1 MFDACVDLEQ
11 DCRGGMVLCSALK
24 NWNLSEL
31 LSMEMGTVE
40 CGRVGRNIISICD
53 SIGVSSYAVVW
64 GLLEDTQFTE
74 NKLGSD
80 PIFMVNLFE

>member
-1 MFDACVDLEQ
+1 MYGCYWNASYNNDILIDLSFQLTNFKICIFLDEAIYEWP
-11 DCRGGMVLCSALK
+11 LY
-24 NWNLSEL
+24 
-31 LSMEMGTVE
+31 
-40 CGRVGRNIISICD
+40 RNIISICD

>member
-1 MFDACVDLEQ
+1 MYGYYCNASYDNDTLI
-11 DCRGGMVLCSALK
+11 DSLY
-24 NWNLSEL
+24 EL
-31 LSMEMGTVE
+31 PLF
-40 CGRVGRNIISICD
+40 RNIISICD
-53 SIGVSSYAVVW
+53 NIGVSSYAAVW

>member
-1 MFDACVDLEQ
+1 MYYPRRISKAIYESPLF
-11 DCRGGMVLCSALK
+11 
-24 NWNLSEL
+24 
-31 LSMEMGTVE
+31 
-40 CGRVGRNIISICD
+40 RNIISICD
-53 SIGVSSYAVVW
+53 NIGVSSYAAVW